1 MTVLSAS
8 LCSAEGDGCEFTP
21 KIKSSV
27 VFYYCLSLTQGIKK
41 VHLQADSKMEFPE
54 TSKSEK

>member
-1 MTVLSAS
+1 MTVLSVS
-8 LCSAEGDGCEFTP
+8 LCSAEEMDVNSPP

-27 VFYYCLSLTQGIKK
+27 VFYYCLSFTHGIKK
-41 VHLQADSKMEFPE
+41 VHLQADSKIEFPE